1 MVISK
6 SLQSG
11 RFWSL
16 SCLLEPTPGVPAV
29 EIEQMCKITGK
40 KKIQI
45 CCDKFLTNFFG
56 KI

>member
-40 KKIQI
+40 KKSRSVV
-45 CCDKFLTNFFG
+45 TNS
-56 KI
+56 